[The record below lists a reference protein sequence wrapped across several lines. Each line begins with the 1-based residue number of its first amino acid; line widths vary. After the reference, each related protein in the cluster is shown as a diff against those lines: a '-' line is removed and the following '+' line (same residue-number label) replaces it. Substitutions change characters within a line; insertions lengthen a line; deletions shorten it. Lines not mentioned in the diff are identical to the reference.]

1 MTEIAEY
8 LALWRLEPEGRPF
21 RTATSTVQFTTQNG
35 KPCVLKIAHAEG
47 DELTAQALAH
57 YAGRGAVKLLAHANR
72 ATLMQRATPGTP
84 LSSLVIA
91 GSDDEATRHVCA
103 TITAL
108 HAQSA
113 PRDGFRHIEDWGT
126 GFTRTAAVSLPSS
139 LVQEAARIYGELC
152 RTQGR
157 RVLLHGDLHHDNI
170 LSDADDGWLTID
182 PKGIVGESAFEA
194 GAALRNPTE
203 DVRHF
208 ASPAIIDR
216 RVKIMC
222 ATMGWSRDRVLR
234 WCFAQA
240 VLSAIW
246 SLEDGESPAR
256 GLAVADAMRP
266 LI

>member
-1 MTEIAEY
+1 MIEIAEY
-8 LALWRLEPEGRPF
+8 MALWRLEPEGRPF
-21 RTATSTVQFTTQNG
+21 RTATSTVQFATQNG
-35 KPCVLKIAHAEG
+35 KPCVLKIARGES
-47 DELTAQALAH
+47 DELTALALAH
-57 YAGRGAVKLLAHANR
+57 YAGRGAVKLLAHADH

-84 LSSLVIA
+84 LSSLVTA
-91 GSDDEATRHVCA
+91 GSDDDATRHVCA
-103 TITAL
+103 TMAAL
-108 HAQSA
+108 HAPGA
-113 PRDGFRHIEDWGT
+113 PGDGFRHVEDWGA
-126 GFTRTAAVSLPSS
+126 GFARAAAASLSSS
-139 LVQEAARIYGELC
+139 LVQEASRIYGDLC

-170 LSDADDGWLTID
+170 LSDADAGWLAID
-182 PKGIVGESAFEA
+182 PKGIIGESAFEA
-194 GAALRNPTE
+194 GAALRNPTD

-222 ATMGWSRDRVLR
+222 PRLSWPRDRVLR

-246 SLEDGESPAR
+246 SLEDGQSPAR
-256 GLAVADAMRP
+256 GLAVADATHP